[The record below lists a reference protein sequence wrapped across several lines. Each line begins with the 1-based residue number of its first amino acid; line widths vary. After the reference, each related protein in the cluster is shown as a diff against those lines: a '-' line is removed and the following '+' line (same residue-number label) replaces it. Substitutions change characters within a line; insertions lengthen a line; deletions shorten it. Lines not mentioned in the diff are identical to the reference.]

1 MFVVVAFVF
10 GVAMAVMQVVH
21 VVAVL
26 HRFVGAVGSAVLVL
40 GRSMFGRVVMFV
52 VMAVVFG
59 VTVAVVQVV
68 HMVAVL
74 HGFVCAVCSA
84 VLVLGETVFGVN
96 FLGHLRLPVMLVR
109 WGSLGPGLLLGGIS
123 HRG

>member
-10 GVAMAVMQVVH
+10 GVPVTVVQVVH

-26 HRFVGAVGSAVLVL
+26 HGFVGAVGSTVLVLGRGMLCGIVVFVVMAVVFGVAVAVMQVVHVIAVLHGLVRAVGSAVLVL
-40 GRSMFGRVVMFV
+40 GD
-52 VMAVVFG
+52 
-59 VTVAVVQVV
+59 
-68 HMVAVL
+68 
-74 HGFVCAVCSA
+74 
-84 VLVLGETVFGVN
+84 TVFGVN

-109 WGSLGPGLLLGGIS
+109 WGSLRPGLLLGGIW